1 MENPG
6 CTFEQLDEALWKL
19 LENIVNE
26 PLSPAETSKLLN
38 KIRTVKEFQEQGLL
52 NRAMN
57 LCLYELLGDANG
69 VNEENTLY
77 QSITADQIQTV
88 AKEIL
93 RKENCSL
100 LRVKAIES

>member
-1 MENPG
+1 MLE
-6 CTFEQLDEALWKL
+6 DIKKALMT
-19 LENIVNE
+19 E
-26 PLSPAETSKLLN
+26 AETSKLLN

-77 QSITADQIQTV
+77 QSITAEQIKTV
-88 AKEIL
+88 ANQL
-93 RKENCSL
+93 FTKENTSL
-100 LRVKAIES
+100 LRVKSMKE